1 MKALDVTIVELAT
14 IVSLCYNIPAVLWD
28 PCSMAAP
35 VCHQLIHWSF
45 HLTLANPPGTCHSEE
60 VAFPQHAEA

>member
-1 MKALDVTIVELAT
+1 MKALDVTFVELAT
-14 IVSLCYNIPAVLWD
+14 IVSLGYNIPAVLWD
-28 PCSMAAP
+28 PAAP